1 MSNSQKLHFI
11 EDNREIFLQT
21 DASNY
26 GIGAYLF
33 QVLDDGSQQPVAFI
47 SKALQNEQ
55 LNWSVPEKEGFAIF
69 YAMCRLEHLIRDVHF
84 VLQTDHKNL
93 TYINY
98 GNSAKI
104 IRWKLHIQE
113 FDFDVEH
120 IAGKE
125 NEVADITFPSISV

>member
-1 MSNSQKLHFI
+1 VSNSQKLHFI

-55 LNWSVPEKEGFAIF
+55 LSWSVREKEGFAIL
-69 YAMCRLEHLIRDVHF
+69 YAICRMENLIRDVYF
-84 VLQTDHKNL
+84 VLQTDHK
-93 TYINY
+93 
-98 GNSAKI
+98 
-104 IRWKLHIQE
+104 
-113 FDFDVEH
+113 
-120 IAGKE
+120 
-125 NEVADITFPSISV
+125 ISHT